1 MTING
6 IFTYLVG
13 KPFILYLKNV
23 VQMMQD
29 IILLMPKS
37 ISININEGSE

>member
-13 KPFILYLKNV
+13 TPFILYLKNV

-29 IILLMPKS
+29 IIMPKS